1 MEQIRAF
8 IAVELPPAVREAV
21 EGVVRELRSGI
32 GDGVRWVRPE
42 GVHLTL
48 KFLGDIDAGSVP
60 AVSRAMA
67 QCAASAAPFDLFLE
81 GVGVFPNA
89 RRPRVIWIGLGGA
102 LEPLLALQHSIDREL
117 EGLGFARERRPFTP
131 HLTLG
136 RVRDGSTRFAGQGC
150 VGSRSRNDRRTQ
162 GGAVGQGSLAYA
174 ERPQAVRGRL
184 HKAVRR
190 GVRGWEVGGGI
201 PSPYQV
207 RGRLTRE
214 RQCHAVDFNFGRSI
228 MRLPPPCPCR
238 RASRG
243 GGGYGHSCG
252 SRNPRDP

>member
-136 RVRDGSTRFAGQGC
+136 RVRDGISAQQ
-150 VGSRSRNDRRTQ
+150 SRGVSEAIAEVAIERRVEVPVREVLLIQ
-162 GGAVGQGSLAYA
+162 SDLRPSGAVYTRLYA
-174 ERPQAVRGRL
+174 A
-184 HKAVRR
+184 
-190 GVRGWEVGGGI
+190 
-201 PSPYQV
+201 
-207 RGRLTRE
+207 
-214 RQCHAVDFNFGRSI
+214 NFGS
-228 MRLPPPCPCR
+228 
-238 RASRG
+238 G
-243 GGGYGHSCG
+243 K
-252 SRNPRDP
+252 

>member
-136 RVRDGSTRFAGQGC
+136 RVRDGLSAQQSRGGVGGHCGSRHRAQGGGAGQG
-150 VGSRSRNDRRTQ
+150 G
-162 GGAVGQGSLAYA
+162 LANS
-174 ERPQAVRGRL
+174 ERPQTVRGRV

-190 GVRGWEVGGGI
+190 QFREWEVGGVI
-201 PSPYQV
+201 V
-207 RGRLTRE
+207 ALRR
-214 RQCHAVDFNFGRSI
+214 HARDN
-228 MRLPPPCPCR
+228 
-238 RASRG
+238 
-243 GGGYGHSCG
+243 GHPG
-252 SRNPRDP
+252 VGMA

>member
-21 EGVVRELRSGI
+21 ESVVRELRSGI

-136 RVRDGSTRFAGQGC
+136 RVRDG
-150 VGSRSRNDRRTQ
+150 V
-162 GGAVGQGSLAYA
+162 LA
-174 ERPQAVRGRL
+174 
-184 HKAVRR
+184 
-190 GVRGWEVGGGI
+190 
-201 PSPYQV
+201 SQV
-207 RGRLTRE
+207 RGVSE
-214 RQCHAVDFNFGRSI
+214 AVAATTVE
-228 MRLPPPCPCR
+228 R
-238 RASRG
+238 RAELSVREVSLMQSDLRPSG
-243 GGGYGHSCG
+243 AVYTRLYAAELGVGK
-252 SRNPRDP
+252 

>member
-21 EGVVRELRSGI
+21 EGVVRELRSRA

-42 GVHLTL
+42 GVHLNL
-48 KFLGDIDAGSVP
+48 KFLGDIDADSVP

-102 LEPLLALQHSIDREL
+102 LELLLALQHSIDREL

-136 RVRDGSTRFAGQGC
+136 RVRDGILASQVRGVSEAIAAMT
-150 VGSRSRNDRRTQ
+150 VERR
-162 GGAVGQGSLAYA
+162 AELSGQGSLAYA

-184 HKAVRR
+184 HKAIRR
-190 GVRGWEVGGGI
+190 GVRGWEVGGGF
-201 PSPYQV
+201 PSS
-207 RGRLTRE
+207 RE
-214 RQCHAVDFNFGRSI
+214 RR
-228 MRLPPPCPCR
+228 
-238 RASRG
+238 
-243 GGGYGHSCG
+243 
-252 SRNPRDP
+252 

>member
-48 KFLGDIDAGSVP
+48 KFLGDIDADSVP
-60 AVSRAMA
+60 AISDGLDR
-67 QCAASAAPFDLFLE
+67 CAASAAPFDLFLE

-89 RRPRVIWIGLGGA
+89 RRPRVVWIGLGGA

-136 RVRDGSTRFAGQGC
+136 RVRDGVSLR
-150 VGSRSRNDRRTQ
+150 RSGVCRKPLPQ
-162 GGAVGQGSLAYA
+162 
-174 ERPQAVRGRL
+174 RP
-184 HKAVRR
+184 
-190 GVRGWEVGGGI
+190 
-201 PSPYQV
+201 
-207 RGRLTRE
+207 
-214 RQCHAVDFNFGRSI
+214 
-228 MRLPPPCPCR
+228 
-238 RASRG
+238 
-243 GGGYGHSCG
+243 
-252 SRNPRDP
+252 

>member
-48 KFLGDIDAGSVP
+48 KFLGDIDADSVP
-60 AVSRAMA
+60 AVSRALDR
-67 QCAASAAPFDLFLE
+67 CAASAAPFDLFLE

-102 LEPLLALQHSIDREL
+102 LELLLALQHSIDREL
-117 EGLGFARERRPFTP
+117 EGLGFAGERRPFTP

-136 RVRDGSTRFAGQGC
+136 RVRDGGSPQQGRG
-150 VGSRSRNDRRTQ
+150 VSEAVAAMTVERRAELPVREIALIKSDLRPS
-162 GGAVGQGSLAYA
+162 GAVYT
-174 ERPQAVRGRL
+174 RL
-184 HKAVRR
+184 HGA
-190 GVRGWEVGGGI
+190 
-201 PSPYQV
+201 Q
-207 RGRLTRE
+207 
-214 RQCHAVDFNFGRSI
+214 FGS
-228 MRLPPPCPCR
+228 
-238 RASRG
+238 G
-243 GGGYGHSCG
+243 K
-252 SRNPRDP
+252 

>member
-60 AVSRAMA
+60 TISEALDR
-67 QCAASAAPFDLFLE
+67 CAASAAPFDLFLE

-102 LEPLLALQHSIDREL
+102 LEPLLALQQSVEREL
-117 EGLGFARERRPFTP
+117 EELGFASERRPFTP

-136 RVRDGSTRFAGQGC
+136 RVRDG
-150 VGSRSRNDRRTQ
+150 
-162 GGAVGQGSLAYA
+162 
-174 ERPQAVRGRL
+174 VR
-184 HKAVRR
+184 A
-190 GVRGWEVGGGI
+190 
-201 PSPYQV
+201 SQV
-207 RGRLTRE
+207 RGVSEAIAATTVE
-214 RQCHAVDFNFGRSI
+214 
-228 MRLPPPCPCR
+228 R
-238 RASRG
+238 RAELPVREVSLMQSDLRPSGAVYTRLYAATLG
-243 GGGYGHSCG
+243 GEG
-252 SRNPRDP
+252 